1 MAISVQGKEGPMAK
15 CPRCHSSM
23 LLDYSDTVEGF
34 RRMWRCIG
42 CGREIL
48 SDPEE
53 RAIED
58 RLFAQVR
65 ATTADASR

>member
-1 MAISVQGKEGPMAK
+1 MTK

-58 RLFAQVR
+58 RLLAQVR
-65 ATTADASR
+65 ASTADSTR

>member
-1 MAISVQGKEGPMAK
+1 MAR

-23 LLDYSDTVEGF
+23 LLDYSDSVEGF

-48 SDPEE
+48 KDPQE
-53 RAIED
+53 RADDARVLQQIRAE
-58 RLFAQVR
+58 AQR
-65 ATTADASR
+65 

>member
-1 MAISVQGKEGPMAK
+1 MTR

-34 RRMWRCIG
+34 RRMFRCIG

-48 SDPEE
+48 ADPQE
-53 RAIED
+53 RALEA
-58 RLFAQVR
+58 RLLDQVR
-65 ATTADASR
+65 ATTAESPRYG

>member
-1 MAISVQGKEGPMAK
+1 MTK

-23 LLDYSDTVEGF
+23 LLDYSDTVDGF

-53 RAIED
+53 RAVED
-58 RLFAQVR
+58 RLLAQVR
-65 ATTADASR
+65 ASTVDAAR

>member
-1 MAISVQGKEGPMAK
+1 
-15 CPRCHSSM
+15 M
-23 LLDYSDTVEGF
+23 LLDYSDTVDGF

-53 RAIED
+53 RAVED
-58 RLFAQVR
+58 RLLAQVR
-65 ATTADASR
+65 ASTVDAAR